1 MRHFPRTPLAVATA
15 VATATLLAACG
26 SGFDDSDDGGS
37 GEPSEAS
44 GGDTGEPASLTVMIG
59 SSGEA
64 ETVAV
69 QEATA
74 RWADETGNEV
84 EVIPAQ
90 DLVQQLQQGFAG
102 GNPPDL
108 FYVSPD
114 RFRMFAEGGSL
125 YPYGDQIEDAEDI
138 YQSLRDAFT
147 YEDELYCAPKDGGV
161 HALVI
166 DTEAWAAA
174 GLTEAD
180 YPQDWDQLAS
190 VAQTLTA
197 DGRVGLAFTGDYNP
211 VGSFML
217 AGGGFFVNDD
227 QTEVTADT
235 PENLATLEYLEQNMD
250 AGSFAFAPNIDAAW
264 GGEALGS
271 GKSAMTIEGAWIV
284 GALQNDFP
292 DRQWTAVPMPAG
304 PGGQAST
311 AFTNCWGIAADSENQ
326 AAAVDLVNFLI
337 APEEQ
342 QAFAEAFGP
351 IPSRAGLA
359 DWNAETFP
367 EKAAFAEGMETARS
381 QVAVPGFESV
391 LADFNTQL
399 EGMAAGTVTPEQAL
413 QALQTNGEAV
423 LTQE

>member
-1 MRHFPRTPLAVATA
+1 MMRQFARIPLPAATA
-15 VATATLLAACG
+15 VAAATLLAACG
-26 SGFDDSDDGGS
+26 SGFDDDGDDAG
-37 GEPSEAS
+37 SEATGAT
-44 GGDTGEPASLTVMIG
+44 GGGSLTVMIG

-69 QEATA
+69 QDAAA
-74 RWADETGNEV
+74 RWAEESGTEV

-102 GNPPDL
+102 GNPPDV

-114 RFRMFAEGGSL
+114 RFRMFAEAGSL
-125 YPYGDQIEDAEDI
+125 YPYGDQIEDADDI
-138 YQSLRDAFT
+138 YQPLRDAFT

-180 YPQDWDQLAS
+180 YPQNWDDLAAA
-190 VAQTLTA
+190 AQALTT

-217 AGGGFFVNDD
+217 AGGGFFVNEE

-235 PENLATLEYLEQNMD
+235 PENLATLEYLKQNMD
-250 AGSFAFAPNIDAAW
+250 AGTFAFAPNIDAAW

-271 GKSAMTIEGAWIV
+271 GKSAMTVEGAWIV

-292 DRQWTAVPMPAG
+292 DRRWTAVPLPAG

-326 AAAVDLVNFLI
+326 TAAVELVNFLMS
-337 APEEQ
+337 PEEQ
-342 QAFAEAFGP
+342 QTFAEAFGP
-351 IPSRAGLA
+351 IPSRSSLS

-367 EKAAFAEGMETARS
+367 EKAAFAEGMENSRT

-413 QALQTNGEAV
+413 QTLQTNGEAA
-423 LTQE
+423 LAQE

>member
-1 MRHFPRTPLAVATA
+1 MQFPRTPLAVATA
-15 VATATLLAACG
+15 VAAATVLAACG
-26 SGFDDSDDGGS
+26 SGFDDDDDAAGDDAATGGT
-37 GEPSEAS
+37 E
-44 GGDTGEPASLTVMIG
+44 GGASLTVMIG

-69 QEATA
+69 QDATA
-74 RWADETGNEV
+74 QWAEETGNEV

-90 DLVQQLQQGFAG
+90 DLVQQLQQGLAG
-102 GNPPDL
+102 GNPPDV

-114 RFRMFAEGGSL
+114 RFRMLAEGGSL
-125 YPYGDQIEDAEDI
+125 YPYGDQIDDADDI

-174 GLTEAD
+174 GLAEGD
-180 YPQDWDQLAS
+180 YPQDWDGLAAA
-190 VAQTLTA
+190 AQALTA

-235 PENLATLEYLEQNMD
+235 PENLATLQYLKDNMD
-250 AGSFAFAPNIDAAW
+250 AGTFAFAPTIDAAW

-292 DRQWTAVPMPAG
+292 ERQWTAVPMPAG
-304 PGGQAST
+304 PGGPAAT

-326 AAAVDLVNFLI
+326 AAAVDLVNAL
-337 APEEQ
+337 AGPEQ
-342 QAFAEAFGP
+342 QQTFAEAFGP
-351 IPSRAGLA
+351 IPSRASLA

-413 QALQTNGEAV
+413 QALQTNGEA
-423 LTQE
+423 LLAQE